1 MCNPLGII
9 VSLLAITSIGVVGYN
24 SYMIYENKEV
34 FSCGN
39 LDIGFIVGLAG
50 YTTLFLSS
58 IFGFNKC
65 AALLAIGSL
74 AVIGTFAYNIYLY
87 TTLSESCKTYYNSN
101 EKLFWY
107 YKSFI
112 IVNIFTTLLIL
123 LYYSVQCIFR
133 KSNRYRHI
141 SGTYA

>member
-65 AALLAIGSL
+65 GCTALLAIGSL

-112 IVNIFTTLLIL
+112 IVNIFLTKINTPPCFTSKNCLFI
-123 LYYSVQCIFR
+123 
-133 KSNRYRHI
+133 
-141 SGTYA
+141 